1 MIRLRG
7 WEQALPAFTRAHMR
21 TPHRWG
27 AHDCA
32 LFAAGCVAAI
42 TSKDFAA
49 EFRGKYDDEP
59 SAMRLL
65 DTLGCADVGDLASR
79 YLPEIAPHE
88 ARRGDVV
95 LIDGKLGPFLAI
107 VDGRTAV
114 GPAARGL
121 THSPVEL
128 ARRAWRVG

>member
-1 MIRLRG
+1 
-7 WEQALPAFTRAHMR
+7 MR